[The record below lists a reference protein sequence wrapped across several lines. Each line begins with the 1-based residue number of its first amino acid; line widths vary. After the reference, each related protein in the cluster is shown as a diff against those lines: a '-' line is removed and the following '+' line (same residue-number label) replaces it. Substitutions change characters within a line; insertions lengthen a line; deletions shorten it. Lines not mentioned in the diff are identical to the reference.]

1 MRWILPLSVFVLSGV
16 IGHLFVLTSLPSF
29 IMGKAHQTFE
39 AQGIPEN
46 VFVASP
52 RQTPQT
58 QRIVRPS
65 PDLAYAICR
74 FDTTTGP
81 VFINAPA
88 WDGYGSLSIFNSKTD
103 NVFVANLGP
112 DSDFQGIEVRRPA
125 ENNREGALKLDGR
138 GIALIRRLAPT
149 QDQYD
154 AAADLVAQASCA
166 PVRQN

>member
-1 MRWILPLSVFVLSGV
+1 MRLIFPLIVFELSG
-16 IGHLFVLTSLPSF
+16 ILGHLFVLTSLPSF

-39 AQGIPEN
+39 AEGIPEN
-46 VFVASP
+46 VFVATP

-74 FDTTTGP
+74 FDTTSGP

-88 WDGYGSLSIFNSKTD
+88 GEGYGSLSIFNSKTD
-103 NVFVANLGP
+103 NVFVADLGSE
-112 DSDFQGIEVRRPA
+112 SDFRGIEVRRPA
-125 ENNREGALKLDGR
+125 ENNREGAIKLDGR

-149 QDQYD
+149 QEQYD
-154 AAADLVAQASCA
+154 VAASLVDGATCG
-166 PVRQN
+166 PVQ

>member
-1 MRWILPLSVFVLSGV
+1 MRWIIPLIIFLVSGV
-16 IGHLFVLTSLPSF
+16 LAHVFVLTSIPSF

-39 AQGIPEN
+39 AQGIPQN

-81 VFINAPA
+81 VFINAPT
-88 WDGYGSLSIFNSKTD
+88 WEGYGSLSIFNSKTD
-103 NVFVANLGP
+103 NVFVADLSAG
-112 DSDFQGIEVRRPA
+112 SDFTGIEVRRPA
-125 ENNREGALKLDGR
+125 ENTREGTLTLDGS

-149 QDQYD
+149 QEAYD
-154 AAADLVAQASCA
+154 RAAELVTEASCA
-166 PVRQN
+166 PVG

>member
-1 MRWILPLSVFVLSGV
+1 MRWIVPLIVFLLCAVL
-16 IGHLFVLTSLPSF
+16 GHVFVLTSIPSF

-39 AQGIPEN
+39 AQGIPPN

-74 FDTTTGP
+74 FDTTRGP
-81 VFINAPA
+81 VLITAPIG
-88 WDGYGSLSIFNSKTD
+88 DGYGSLSIFNAQTD
-103 NVFVANLGP
+103 NVFVADLSPG
-112 DSDFQGIEVRRPA
+112 SDFTGIEVRRSA

-149 QDQYD
+149 QEAYD
-154 AAADLVAQASCA
+154 RAASLVAEASCA
-166 PVRQN
+166 PVD

>member
-1 MRWILPLSVFVLSGV
+1 MRWVFPLIIFVLSAV
-16 IGHLFVLTSLPSF
+16 IAHVFVLTSLPSF
-29 IMGKAHQTFE
+29 IMSKAHQTFE

-81 VFINAPA
+81 VFITAPT
-88 WDGYGSLSIFNSKTD
+88 WNGYGSLSIFNSKTD
-103 NVFVANLGP
+103 NVFVADLGA
-112 DSDFQGIEVRRPA
+112 DSEFTGIEIRRPA

-149 QDQYD
+149 QNDYD
-154 AAADLVAQASCA
+154 RAASLVSEASCA
-166 PVRQN
+166 PVD

>member
-1 MRWILPLSVFVLSGV
+1 MRWIVPLIVFLLSGV

-39 AQGIPEN
+39 ASGIPEN
-46 VFVASP
+46 AFVASP

-65 PDLAYAICR
+65 PDLAYVICR
-74 FDTTTGP
+74 FDTTYGP
-81 VFINAPA
+81 VFVNAPT

-103 NVFVANLGP
+103 NVFVADLGP
-112 DSDFQGIEVRRPA
+112 QSDFQGIEVRRSA

-149 QDQYD
+149 QEDYD
-154 AAADLVAQASCA
+154 VAVSLVSGATCA
-166 PVRQN
+166 PVE

>member
-1 MRWILPLSVFVLSGV
+1 MRLIVPIIVFLITGVLAHV
-16 IGHLFVLTSLPSF
+16 VVLGGIPGF

-39 AQGIPEN
+39 AQGIPFYQ
-46 VFVASP
+46 FVASP

-74 FDTTTGP
+74 FDTTQGP
-81 VFINAPA
+81 VFINAPKGQ
-88 WDGYGSLSIFNSKTD
+88 GYGSLSIFNSHTD

-112 DSDFQGIEVRRPA
+112 ESDFSGIEVRRAAANTRP
-125 ENNREGALKLDGR
+125 GALALNGR

-149 QDQYD
+149 QEAHDL
-154 AAADLVAQASCA
+154 ASDLVSESICE
-166 PVRQN
+166 RLE